1 MPESWTFYAAA
12 VPAVILVGMSKG
24 GFAGLSAMSLPLLTL
39 VSPPIRAAAIM
50 LPILIVQDWVSI
62 WAYRRDFDRRTVSI
76 MIAGGMIGIALAA
89 AFAARVSDAAVLL
102 FVGAIAAGFV
112 LYSWVRRAPANDGPH
127 TARIAPGIVWGA
139 CAGFTSFIANAGGP
153 PFQAYALPLR
163 LPPQRYAGTQTMI
176 FAVFNLVKLAA
187 FFALG
192 QVSTENFAVSA
203 SLFPVAI
210 AATFGGVWLV
220 RRVQAAIFYKIVYAL
235 TFLLGCKL
243 VYDGLRGLGTI

>member
-1 MPESWTFYAAA
+1 M
-12 VPAVILVGMSKG
+12 V
-24 GFAGLSAMSLPLLTL
+24 
-39 VSPPIRAAAIM
+39 
-50 LPILIVQDWVSI
+50 
-62 WAYRRDFDRRTVSI
+62 
-76 MIAGGMIGIALAA
+76 GIALGAC
-89 AFAARVSDAAVLL
+89 FAARVSDAAVLL

-112 LYSWVRRAPANDGPH
+112 LYAWLRRSPANEGPQ
-127 TARIAPGIVWGA
+127 AASVGPGLFWGA

-176 FAVFNLVKLAA
+176 FAVFNFVKLLA

-210 AATFGGVWLV
+210 AATFAGVWLV
-220 RRVQAAIFYKIVYAL
+220 RRVQAAAFYRIVYTL

-243 VYDGLRGLGTI
+243 VYDGLRGVGAI